1 MAVIRVEKNI
11 FDEVVKFL
19 SGYTIRVV
27 RQSQRDLIKVEEE
40 VNIKKLPDG
49 AKLMSQDYPWLDW
62 KEVE

>member
-49 AKLMSQDYPWLDW
+49 AKLLSQDYPWLDW